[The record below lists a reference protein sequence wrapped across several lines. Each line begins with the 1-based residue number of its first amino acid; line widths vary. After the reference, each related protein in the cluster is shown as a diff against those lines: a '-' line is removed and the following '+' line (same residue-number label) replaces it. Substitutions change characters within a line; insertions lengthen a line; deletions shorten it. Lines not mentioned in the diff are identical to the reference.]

1 MEPKTTTNR
10 HAVVEEL
17 GGQSQEGVEG
27 TCQDS
32 LSEHL
37 SDPYDFYIS

>member
-1 MEPKTTTNR
+1 MTTNHR
-10 HAVVEEL
+10 AIVEEL

-27 TCQDS
+27 NWQDS

-37 SDPYDFYIS
+37 PTPYDLYIG